1 MKRAKSRSRHRRRM
15 EGEVVYLESVGD
27 RQLSPSARRHFDDV
41 LRRYGE
47 VLRIIAAETD
57 DF

>member
-1 MKRAKSRSRHRRRM
+1 M